1 MKEIK
6 IQSTTRKIELYLKNN
21 IFVRILKLTLNPKK
35 LLKKILNITL
45 SLIHI

>member
-21 IFVRILKLTLNPKK
+21 IFVRILKLTLDPKK
-35 LLKKILNITL
+35 LIKKY
-45 SLIHI
+45 